1 MDDGTCRTIKSQ
13 YQQTS
18 IANLIRHRGGD
29 TYHTYFWRLM
39 MIYKMIQKVGDRD
52 NPSLSIKDIA
62 FTINANPMSDRLQK
76 VIEVY
81 EEEILRSEQEQGQE
95 GKDSKA
101 KV

>member
-1 MDDGTCRTIKSQ
+1 
-13 YQQTS
+13 
-18 IANLIRHRGGD
+18 
-29 TYHTYFWRLM
+29 M

-81 EEEILRSEQEQGQE
+81 EEHDTNMCDKRE
-95 GKDSKA
+95 K
-101 KV
+101 

>member
-1 MDDGTCRTIKSQ
+1 
-13 YQQTS
+13 
-18 IANLIRHRGGD
+18 
-29 TYHTYFWRLM
+29 

-81 EEEILRSEQEQGQE
+81 EEDKQIRSEPFKVQE
-95 GKDSKA
+95 GQDSKA
-101 KV
+101 

>member
-1 MDDGTCRTIKSQ
+1 
-13 YQQTS
+13 
-18 IANLIRHRGGD
+18 
-29 TYHTYFWRLM
+29 
-39 MIYKMIQKVGDRD
+39 MIQKVGDRD

-95 GKDSKA
+95 GQDSK
-101 KV
+101 VRV

>member
-1 MDDGTCRTIKSQ
+1 
-13 YQQTS
+13 
-18 IANLIRHRGGD
+18 
-29 TYHTYFWRLM
+29 

-81 EEEILRSEQEQGQE
+81 EEHDTDMCKRGRSDGDWYSSQHL
-95 GKDSKA
+95 
-101 KV
+101 